1 MSDND
6 ATTPDINLPRDT
18 EGDIVTSAQ
27 FGETW
32 LVRIFYN
39 TDPEGTWVEEGDWTN
54 VTLHGEFSSSEEA
67 EAWLEAYPDGDKDV
81 KDMDIILVNRVRPAT
96 DHGLVVLARMAADTS
111 GHPLSGNERTFL
123 AEFCAKHGIT
133 AEDGVVL

>member
-1 MSDND
+1 MSEND
-6 ATTPDINLPRDT
+6 AETPIIDLPRDT

-39 TDPEGTWVEEGDWTN
+39 TDPEGTWVEYDDWTN
-54 VTLHGEFSSSEEA
+54 VTLHGEFSSQEEA
-67 EAWLEAYPDGDKDV
+67 MAWLEAYPDGDKDV
-81 KDMDIILVNRVRPAT
+81 KDMDVILVNRARPIK
-96 DHGLVVLARMAADTS
+96 DDLVVLARMAADTS
-111 GHPLSGNERTFL
+111 GMPLSGNEREFL
-123 AEFCAKHGIT
+123 AAFCAKHGIT

>member
-1 MSDND
+1 MSEND
-6 ATTPDINLPRDT
+6 ATTSDIDLPRDT

-39 TDPEGTWVEEGDWTN
+39 TDPEGKWVEEGDWTN

-81 KDMDIILVNRVRPAT
+81 KDMDIILINRVRPAT

-111 GHPLSGNERTFL
+111 GHPLSANEREFL

-133 AEDGVVL
+133 AEDGVIL